1 VVEVGHFWGYRI
13 DERNAELLKQLTAEI
28 NRLELVPLPIHPHP
42 DLVCLAPFTDYNK
55 ESYFRAQILYVSG
68 NSAEVCFS
76 VNRKGK
82 NFTEN
87 VRTGEMAQWLRAL
100 TAFPEDPSSIPSN
113 HMETHNHL

>member
-1 VVEVGHFWGYRI
+1 MGHFWGYRI

-76 VNRKGK
+76 VNRKGNK
-82 NFTEN
+82 PRILQKMLGLE
-87 VRTGEMAQWLRAL
+87 RWL
-100 TAFPEDPSSIPSN
+100 SG
-113 HMETHNHL
+113 